1 MAALMA
7 VVAIACIAAL
17 SPGVGTLFGGV
28 ADAFPDIP

>member
-1 MAALMA
+1 MA
-7 VVAIACIAAL
+7 VITLGCIAAL